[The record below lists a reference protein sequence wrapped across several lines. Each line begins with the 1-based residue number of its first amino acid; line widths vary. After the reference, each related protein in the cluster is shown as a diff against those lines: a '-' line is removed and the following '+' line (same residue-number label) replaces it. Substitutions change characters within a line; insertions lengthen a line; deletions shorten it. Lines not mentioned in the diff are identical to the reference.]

1 MSNTEVNHNYKEP
14 VFIIGMPRSGT
25 TLLQAILCNSGTY
38 FPLPETHFFSRVT
51 YGLPKSDFSV
61 EDRKQIRRVLIK
73 KARIEV
79 DKEFPY
85 QLNSKKEIF
94 EYLIG
99 AYNTNKKNT
108 FLEKTPRHV
117 FFYSEILEY
126 YPDAKF
132 ICMTREPKNVVSS
145 ILKIPTKRKKSVIT
159 VALLYNKISSAIL
172 NIRSMRNVL
181 VIKYEDFT
189 DQTNIFVRTI
199 CEFLNIPYD
208 SKLVD
213 NVAAPPEIVS
223 VHEAWKNRNVDLHN
237 IQKNDPDRW
246 QKTLNKSQAN
256 MVNFITKSYA
266 SQFGYLSD
274 HRLPAV
280 CFGMIQDLSKLLS
293 KGELRRAF
301 SRVHG

>member
-1 MSNTEVNHNYKEP
+1 M
-14 VFIIGMPRSGT
+14 
-25 TLLQAILCNSGTY
+25 
-38 FPLPETHFFSRVT
+38 PETHFFSRVT
-51 YGLPKSDFSV
+51 YGLPRSNFSV
-61 EDRKQIRRVLIK
+61 EDRKQIRRVLIN

-79 DKEFPY
+79 DRGFPY
-85 QLNSKKEIF
+85 QLHSKKEMF

-99 AYNTNKKNT
+99 VYNTNKKKT

-132 ICMTREPKNVVSS
+132 ICMIREPKNVVSS

-159 VALLYNKISSAIL
+159 VALLYNKISHAIL
-172 NIRSMRNVL
+172 NIRPNSNVL
-181 VIKYEDFT
+181 VKNYEDLA
-189 DQTNIFVRTI
+189 DQTDIALRTI

-208 SKLVD
+208 SKLVGS
-213 NVAAPPEIVS
+213 VAAPPEIVT

-266 SQFGYLSD
+266 SQFVSLSD
-274 HRLPAV
+274 HRLPSV
-280 CFGMIQDLSKLLS
+280 CLGMIQDLSKLLS

>member
-1 MSNTEVNHNYKEP
+1 MSNSDVNHSYKKP
-14 VFIIGMPRSGT
+14 VFIMGMPRSGT
-25 TLLQAILCNSGTY
+25 TLLQAILCNSGIY
-38 FPLPETHFFSRVT
+38 FPVPETHFFSRVT
-51 YGLPKSDFSV
+51 YGLPRSNFSV
-61 EDRKQIRRVLIK
+61 EDRKQIRRVLIN

-79 DKEFPY
+79 DREFPY
-85 QLNSKKEIF
+85 QLHSKKEIF

-99 AYNTNKKNT
+99 VYNTNNKKT

-132 ICMTREPKNVVSS
+132 ICMIREPKNVVSS
-145 ILKIPTKRKKSVIT
+145 ILKIPTKRRKSIIT
-159 VALLYNKISSAIL
+159 VALLYNKISNAIL
-172 NIRSMRNVL
+172 NIRPNNNVL
-181 VIKYEDFT
+181 VINYEDLT
-189 DQTNIFVRTI
+189 GQTNITVKTI

-213 NVAAPPEIVS
+213 NVAAPPGIVS
-223 VHEAWKNRNVDLHN
+223 VHEAWKNRNIDLRN

-256 MVNFITKSYA
+256 MVDFITQSCAFK
-266 SQFGYLSD
+266 FGYHSD

-280 CFGMIQDLSKLLS
+280 CLGIIQDLSKFLS
-293 KGELRRAF
+293 KGELRRAI
-301 SRVHG
+301 SRIHG

>member
-1 MSNTEVNHNYKEP
+1 MSNTEVNHSYKEP
-14 VFIIGMPRSGT
+14 VFIIGMPRAGT
-25 TLLQAILCNSGTY
+25 TLLQAILCNSGIY
-38 FPLPETHFFSRVT
+38 FPVPETHFFSRVT
-51 YGLPKSDFSV
+51 CGLPKSDFSV
-61 EDRKQIRRVLIK
+61 EERKQIRRVLIK

-85 QLNSKKEIF
+85 QLHSKKEIF

-99 AYNTNKKNT
+99 VYNTNKKNT

-132 ICMTREPKNVVSS
+132 ICMIREPKNVISS

-159 VALLYNKISSAIL
+159 VALLYNKISNAIL
-172 NIRSMRNVL
+172 NIRSMSNVL
-181 VIKYEDFT
+181 VIKYEDLT
-189 DQTNIFVRTI
+189 DQTNVFVKTI
-199 CEFLNIPYD
+199 CEFLNIHYD
-208 SKLVD
+208 AKLVD
-213 NVAAPPEIVS
+213 NVVAPAEIVS
-223 VHEAWKNRNVDLHN
+223 VHEAWKNRNIDLHN

-246 QKTLNKSQAN
+246 QKTLNKSEAN

-274 HRLPAV
+274 HRLLAV
-280 CFGMIQDLSKLLS
+280 CLGMIQDLSKLLS

-301 SRVHG
+301 SKVHG

>member
-1 MSNTEVNHNYKEP
+1 MSNTEVNHSYKEP
-14 VFIIGMPRSGT
+14 VFIMGMPRSGT
-25 TLLQAILCNSGTY
+25 TLLQTILCNSGIY
-38 FPLPETHFFSRVT
+38 FPMPETHFFSRVT
-51 YGLPKSDFSV
+51 CGLPRSDFSV
-61 EDRKQIRRVLIK
+61 EERKQIRRVLIK

-85 QLNSKKEIF
+85 QLHSKKEIF

-99 AYNTNKKNT
+99 VYNTNKKNT

-126 YPDAKF
+126 YPDATF
-132 ICMTREPKNVVSS
+132 ICMIREPKNVVSS

-159 VALLYNKISSAIL
+159 VALLYNKISNAIL
-172 NIRSMRNVL
+172 NIRSMSNVL
-181 VIKYEDFT
+181 VIKYEDLT
-189 DQTNIFVRTI
+189 DQTNISVRTI
-199 CEFLNIPYD
+199 CEFLNIPHD
-208 SKLVD
+208 FKLVD
-213 NVAAPPEIVS
+213 SVAAPPEIVS

-246 QKTLNKSQAN
+246 QETLNKSQAN

-266 SQFGYLSD
+266 SQFGYFSD

-280 CFGMIQDLSKLLS
+280 CLGIMQDLSKLLS

-301 SRVHG
+301 SKVHG

>member
-1 MSNTEVNHNYKEP
+1 M
-14 VFIIGMPRSGT
+14 
-25 TLLQAILCNSGTY
+25 
-38 FPLPETHFFSRVT
+38 PETHFFSRVT
-51 YGLPKSDFSV
+51 YGLPSRNFSA
-61 EDRKQIRRVLIK
+61 EDRQQIRRVLIN
-73 KARIEV
+73 KARIEL

-85 QLNSKKEIF
+85 QLRSKKEIF
-94 EYLIG
+94 EHLIG
-99 AYNTNKKNT
+99 VYNANKKKT

-132 ICMTREPKNVVSS
+132 ISMIREPKNVVSS

-159 VALLYNKISSAIL
+159 VALLYNKISNAIL
-172 NIRSMRNVL
+172 NIRPNNNVL
-181 VIKYEDFT
+181 VIKYEDLT
-189 DQTNIFVRTI
+189 DQTNIAVRTI

-213 NVAAPPEIVS
+213 NVAAPPGIVS
-223 VHEAWKNRNVDLHN
+223 VHEAWKNRNIDLRN

-274 HRLPAV
+274 NRLPAV
-280 CFGMIQDLSKLLS
+280 CLGMMQDLPKLLS

>member
-1 MSNTEVNHNYKEP
+1 MSNSDVKHSYKKP
-14 VFIIGMPRSGT
+14 VFIMGMPRSGT
-25 TLLQAILCNSGTY
+25 TLLQAILCNSGIY
-38 FPLPETHFFSRVT
+38 FPVPETHFFSRVT
-51 YGLPKSDFSV
+51 YGLPRSNFSV
-61 EDRKQIRRVLIK
+61 EDRKQIRRVLIN

-79 DKEFPY
+79 DREFPY
-85 QLNSKKEIF
+85 QLHSKKEIF

-99 AYNTNKKNT
+99 VYNTNNKKT

-132 ICMTREPKNVVSS
+132 ICMIREPKNVVSS
-145 ILKIPTKRKKSVIT
+145 ILKIPTKRRKSIIT
-159 VALLYNKISSAIL
+159 VALLYNKISNAIL
-172 NIRSMRNVL
+172 NIRPNNNVL
-181 VIKYEDFT
+181 VINYEDLT
-189 DQTNIFVRTI
+189 DQTNITVKTI

-223 VHEAWKNRNVDLHN
+223 VHEAWKNRNIDLRN

-256 MVNFITKSYA
+256 MVDFITQSCAFK
-266 SQFGYLSD
+266 FGYHSD

-280 CFGMIQDLSKLLS
+280 CLGIIQDLSKFLS
-293 KGELRRAF
+293 KGELRRAI
-301 SRVHG
+301 SRIHG

>member
-1 MSNTEVNHNYKEP
+1 MSNSDVNHNYKEP
-14 VFIIGMPRSGT
+14 VFIMGMPRSGT
-25 TLLQAILCNSGTY
+25 TLLQAILCNSGIY
-38 FPLPETHFFSRVT
+38 FPVPETHFFSRVT
-51 YGLPKSDFSV
+51 YGLPRSNFSV
-61 EDRKQIRRVLIK
+61 EDRKQIRSVLLN

-79 DKEFPY
+79 DEEFPY
-85 QLNSKKEIF
+85 QLQSKKEIF

-99 AYNTNKKNT
+99 VYNTNNKKT

-132 ICMTREPKNVVSS
+132 ICMIREPKNVVSS
-145 ILKIPTKRKKSVIT
+145 ILKIPTKRKKSLIT
-159 VALLYNKISSAIL
+159 VALLYNKISKAIL
-172 NIRSMRNVL
+172 HIRPNNNVL
-181 VIKYEDFT
+181 VINYEYLT
-189 DQTNIFVRTI
+189 DQTNIAVKGI

-208 SKLVD
+208 SKLVES
-213 NVAAPPEIVS
+213 VAAPPEIVS
-223 VHEAWKNRNVDLHN
+223 VHEAWKNRNVELHD
-237 IQKNDPDRW
+237 IQKNDPERW

-256 MVNFITKSYA
+256 MVDFITKSYA

-280 CFGMIQDLSKLLS
+280 FLGVIQDLSKFLS